1 MPTPQAQA
9 ITRELRTEI
18 RGEVYTDPVSLG
30 IHATDAS
37 HYQMMPACVVVPK
50 DQDDVINA
58 VRIAI
63 AHDMPITARGGGTSL
78 AGQTFGPGLILDCSK
93 YMNNVLEVNPDQRWA
108 RVQPGV
114 VRDQLN
120 TQLKPLGLHFAPDPA
135 TSSRATIAGMIGN
148 NSSGTRSIIYGKTI
162 DHIIAIKILLADGT
176 ILTLDNCD
184 TNRWSDRSA
193 GSGREAELYRGIS
206 EIIRANHDEI
216 QSRFPK
222 TMRRVSGYNLDAF
235 TNNNGHAGTGPEPNS
250 GGWNLSSLI
259 VGSEGTL
266 AILLEATVRLVDNP
280 KATAVCVVHFD
291 DVIESLR
298 HVPAMLEHNPSTVE
312 MLDDTIIVEA
322 RRNPSAA
329 HLADFFDGE
338 PKAVQIVEF
347 MADTQQ
353 QANQRAESFAQSMRD
368 TQVGYTTVIRNDTV
382 GIGHIWELRKLGV
395 GLASNI
401 KGSAKPLDFVDDAAI
416 PVEHLADYIR
426 RLLDICDKLNVK
438 VSICAH
444 ASVGVLHPKPLIDLH
459 KPDDVK
465 KMRTI
470 ADAAFQM
477 VKEYGGSWCGEHG
490 DGLVRGEYI
499 ERFFG
504 PKLYDAFRQVK
515 TLFDPGNRL
524 NPGKIIDTPRM
535 TENLRYG
542 TPDYSKRIAE
552 VKSNYHYHD
561 QGGFALAVEQCNGL
575 GACRKTDT
583 GTMCP
588 SYMATRDEEAVTRGR
603 ANALR
608 LAMSGQLG
616 PDALTDDRL
625 HEVLSLCLSCKACKS
640 ECPNA
645 VDMAKLK
652 SDVLQMRHD
661 RHGTP
666 LGTKLI
672 GRSPDMARLT
682 AGILAPFVNF
692 VQSLPPFKIIFEK
705 ITGIDRRRP
714 LPKLARV
721 TFPKLLRNRPSPP
734 VQPGPTGG
742 LGESG
747 ESGGSGGHVV
757 LFDDTY
763 TNYYEPNVGLAA
775 VQLLQGLGYQ
785 VTIAK
790 AGCCQRPRLSKGL
803 VKEAKKYGTKTLQN
817 LDIFAK
823 QGLPILTL
831 EPSCA
836 SALADDLPDLIDDQ
850 AMGQRVA
857 AQIKL
862 IDTFLA
868 EELDAGRL
876 KGKLVSDCKDALIH
890 GHCHQKALF
899 ASDSTAR
906 LLQHAGVN
914 VSEIDSGCC
923 GMAGSFGY
931 EHHDLSMTI
940 GEQRLFPA
948 VREKKPDAT
957 VVACGFSCRHQLKD
971 GCNETAKHL
980 VEVIRAEQQASA
992 D

>member
-1 MPTPQAQA
+1 MQTQATPSPKTDALS
-9 ITRELRTEI
+9 RELRAAI
-18 RGEVYTDPVSLG
+18 RGEVHTDPVSLG
-30 IHATDAS
+30 IHATDGS

-50 DQDDVINA
+50 DEDDVKQA
-58 VRIAI
+58 LRIA
-63 AHDMPITARGGGTSL
+63 ATHGMPVTARGGGTSL

-93 YMNNVLEVNPDQRWA
+93 YMNNVLEVNADERWA

-120 TQLKPLGLHFAPDPA
+120 TFLKPQGLHFAPDPA
-135 TSSRATIAGMIGN
+135 TSSRANIGGMIGN
-148 NSSGTRSIIYGKTI
+148 NSSGTRSVIYGKTI
-162 DHIIAIKILLADGT
+162 DHVIAVKVMLADGT
-176 ILTLDNCD
+176 VLTLDPCD
-184 TNRWSDRSA
+184 TNKWSDRSA
-193 GSGREAELYRGIS
+193 GSTREAELYRGVG
-206 EIIRANHDEI
+206 ELIRANRDEI
-216 QSRFPK
+216 IERFPK

-235 TNNNGHAGTGPEPNS
+235 THAS
-250 GGWNLSSLI
+250 GSTPDQGGDPWNLTNLI

-298 HVPAMLEHNPSTVE
+298 HVPAMLEHKPSTVE
-312 MLDDTIIVEA
+312 LLDDSIIVEG
-322 RRNPSAA
+322 RRNPSSA
-329 HLADFFDGE
+329 HLADFFEGD

-347 MADTQQ
+347 MGDTPQL
-353 QANQRAESFAQSMRD
+353 AAERAEAFAAAMRNS
-368 TQVGYTTVIRNDTV
+368 QIGYTTVIRTDPV
-382 GIGHIWELRKLGV
+382 GISHIWELRKLGV

-416 PVEHLADYIR
+416 PVQHLADYIR
-426 RLLDICDKLNVK
+426 RLVEVCNNLSVPI
-438 VSICAH
+438 SICAH
-444 ASVGVLHPKPLIDLH
+444 ASVGVLHPKPLLDLH

-465 KMRTI
+465 KMHAI
-470 ADAAFQM
+470 ADAAFDM

-504 PKLYDAFRQVK
+504 PTLYDAFRQVK
-515 TLFDPGNRL
+515 ALFDPDNLL
-524 NPGKIIDTPRM
+524 NPGKIIDTPAM
-535 TENLRYG
+535 TDNLRYG
-542 TPDYSKRIAE
+542 TPDYNKRIAE

-575 GACRKTDT
+575 GACRKSNT

-616 PDALTDDRL
+616 PDALADDRI
-625 HEVLSLCLSCKACKS
+625 HDVLSLCLSCKACKS

-661 RHGTP
+661 KLGTP
-666 LGTKLI
+666 FGSRLI
-672 GRSPDMARLT
+672 AESPDMARRT
-682 AGILAPFVNF
+682 AGLLAPIANF
-692 VQSLPPFKIIFEK
+692 AQSFPPFKILFEK

-714 LPKLARV
+714 LPKLANK
-721 TFPKLLRNRPSPP
+721 TLPKLLRNRKPKTNTPD
-734 VQPGPTGG
+734 QPGR
-742 LGESG
+742 
-747 ESGGSGGHVV
+747 HVV

-775 VQLLQGLGYQ
+775 VNLLENLGYR
-785 VTIAK
+785 VTLAK

-803 VKEAKKYGTKTLQN
+803 VKDAKKHGTKTLAN
-817 LDIFAK
+817 LDAFAK

-836 SALADDLPDLIDDQ
+836 SALTDDLPDLIDDQ
-850 AMGQRVA
+850 AMGQRVSS
-857 AQIKL
+857 QIKM

-876 KGKLVSDCKDALIH
+876 QGKLTSTVKDALLH

-899 ASDSTAR
+899 GSAAMLK

-914 VSEIDSGCC
+914 ASEVDSGCC

-931 EHHDLSMTI
+931 EHHDLSMQI

-948 VREKKPDAT
+948 VRDKAPNTA

-971 GCNETAKHL
+971 GCNETARHL
-980 VEVIRAEQQASA
+980 VEVLHAQPDSS

>member
-1 MPTPQAQA
+1 MEPKVMTSPSSQDIA
-9 ITRELRTEI
+9 RELRTNI
-18 RGEVYTDPVSLG
+18 RGEVYADPVSLG

-37 HYQMMPACVVVPK
+37 HYQMMPAYVVVPR
-50 DQDDVINA
+50 DQEDVVSA
-58 VRIAI
+58 VRIAV
-63 AHDMPITARGGGTSL
+63 AHGMPITARGGGTSL

-93 YMNNVLEVNPDQRWA
+93 YMNNVLEVNQDQRWA

-120 TQLKPLGLHFAPDPA
+120 AQLKAYNLHFAPDPA
-135 TSSRATIAGMIGN
+135 TSSRATVGGMIGN

-162 DHIIAIKILLADGT
+162 DHVIKLKVLLADGT
-176 ILTLDNCD
+176 ILTLDPCD
-184 TNRWSDRSA
+184 ADSWSDRGA
-193 GSGREAELYRGIS
+193 GAGREAELYRGVG
-206 EIIRANHDEI
+206 EIIRANRDEI
-216 QSRFPK
+216 KARFPK

-235 TNNNGHAGTGPEPNS
+235 TSTSDHTGPAPGVDGEP
-250 GGWNLSSLI
+250 WNLASLI

-266 AILLEATVRLVDNP
+266 AVLLEATVRLVDNP

-298 HVPAMLEHNPSTVE
+298 HVPAMLEHKPSTVE

-322 RRNPSAA
+322 RRNPSSK

-347 MADTQQ
+347 MGDTPQ
-353 QANQRAESFAQSMRD
+353 QATERAEAFARSMRESK
-368 TQVGYTTVIRNDTV
+368 VGYSTVIRTDAV
-382 GIGHIWELRKLGV
+382 GIAHIWELRKLGV

-426 RLLDICDKLNVK
+426 RLVEVCEKLDVP

-444 ASVGVLHPKPLIDLH
+444 ASVGVLHPKPLLDLH

-465 KMRTI
+465 KMHTI
-470 ADAAFQM
+470 ADAAFEM

-524 NPGKIIDTPRM
+524 NPGKIIDTPAM

-542 TPDYSKRIAE
+542 RPDYQTRIAE
-552 VKSNYHYHD
+552 VTSNYHYHD

-575 GACRKTDT
+575 GACRKTGT

-625 HEVLSLCLSCKACKS
+625 HEVLSLCLACKACKS

-652 SDVLQMRHD
+652 SDTLQMRHD

-666 LGTKLI
+666 LGVKLI
-672 GRSPDMARLT
+672 GRSPDMARRT
-682 AGILAPFVNF
+682 AGILAPFANF
-692 VQSLPPFKIIFEK
+692 VQSLPPFQILFEK

-721 TFPKLLRNRPSPP
+721 TLQKLLRRRPSTTS
-734 VQPGPTGG
+734 QPDRPGR
-742 LGESG
+742 
-747 ESGGSGGHVV
+747 HVV

-763 TNYYEPNVGLAA
+763 SNYYEPNVGLAA
-775 VQLLQGLGYQ
+775 VELLENLGYQ
-785 VTIAK
+785 VTLAK

-803 VKEAKKYGTKTLQN
+803 VKEAKKHGTRTLTN
-817 LDIFAK
+817 LDAFAK
-823 QGLPILTL
+823 QGLPILAL

-836 SALADDLPDLIDDQ
+836 SALTDDLPDLIDDR
-850 AMGQRVA
+850 AMGARVA
-857 AQIKL
+857 AQVQM

-868 EELDAGRL
+868 EEMDAGRL
-876 KGKLVSDCKDALIH
+876 KGKLVSDCKDALLH
-890 GHCHQKALF
+890 GHCHQKALYGS
-899 ASDSTAR
+899 AAMTR
-906 LLQHAGVN
+906 LLKHAGVN
-914 VSEIDSGCC
+914 VTELDSGCC

-931 EHHDLSMTI
+931 EHHDLSMQI

-948 VREKKPDAT
+948 VRDKAPGTT

-971 GCNETAKHL
+971 GCNETARHL
-980 VEVIRAEQQASA
+980 VEVLHVQPESS

>member
-1 MPTPQAQA
+1 MTSLQSDALSG
-9 ITRELRTEI
+9 ELHAAI
-18 RGEVYTDPVSLG
+18 RGEVYVDPVSLG

-50 DQDDVINA
+50 DEDDVKEA
-58 VRIAI
+58 VRIAV
-63 AHDMPITARGGGTSL
+63 AHGMSITARGGGTSL
-78 AGQTFGPGLILDCSK
+78 AGQTFGEGMILDCSK
-93 YMNNVLEVNPDQRWA
+93 YMNNVLEVNADERWA

-120 TQLKPLGLHFAPDPA
+120 NFLKLQGLHFAPDPA
-135 TSSRATIAGMIGN
+135 TSSRATVGGMIGN
-148 NSSGTRSIIYGKTI
+148 NSSGTRSVIYGKTI
-162 DHIIAIKILLADGT
+162 DHVIAAKVLLADGT
-176 ILTLDNCD
+176 VLILDACD
-184 TNRWSDRSA
+184 TDLWSDRSA
-193 GSGREAELYRGIS
+193 GSGREAELYRGVG
-206 EIIRANHDEI
+206 EIIRANRDEVI
-216 QSRFPK
+216 ERFPK

-235 TNNNGHAGTGPEPNS
+235 AGSSGHLPDRGDTS
-250 GGWNLSSLI
+250 GGWNLASLI

-266 AILLEATVRLVDNP
+266 AVLLEATVRLVDNP

-312 MLDDTIIVEA
+312 LLDDTIIVEG
-322 RRNPSAA
+322 RRNPSSA
-329 HLADFFDGE
+329 HLADFFEGE

-347 MADTQQ
+347 IGETPQHA
-353 QANQRAESFAQSMRD
+353 AERAEAFAAAMRENN
-368 TQVGYTTVIRNDTV
+368 VGYTTVIRTDPV

-416 PVEHLADYIR
+416 PVQHLADYIR
-426 RLLDICDKLNVK
+426 RLVEVCDSLNVP

-444 ASVGVLHPKPLIDLH
+444 ASVGVLHPKPLLDLH
-459 KPDDVK
+459 KPEDVK
-465 KMRTI
+465 KMHAI
-470 ADAAFQM
+470 ADAAFEM
-477 VKEYGGSWCGEHG
+477 VREYGGSWCGEHG

-504 PKLYDAFRQVK
+504 STLYGAFRQIK
-515 TLFDPGNRL
+515 TLFDPNNLL
-524 NPGKIIDTPRM
+524 NPGKIIDTPAM

-542 TPDYSKRIAE
+542 TPGYETRIAE

-575 GACRKTDT
+575 GACRKTGS

-625 HEVLSLCLSCKACKS
+625 HDVLSLCLSCKACKS

-661 RHGTP
+661 KHGTP
-666 LGTKLI
+666 FGTKLI
-672 GRSPDMARLT
+672 AESPDMARRV
-682 AGILAPFVNF
+682 AGVLAPVANF
-692 VQSLPPFKIIFEK
+692 VQSLTPFKVIFEK
-705 ITGIDRRRP
+705 ITGVDRRRVLPELTRTP
-714 LPKLARV
+714 LS
-721 TFPKLLRNRPSPP
+721 KLLGNRKS
-734 VQPGPTGG
+734 QPA
-742 LGESG
+742 SA
-747 ESGGSGGHVV
+747 SRSDRHVV

-763 TNYYEPNVGLAA
+763 SNYYEPNVGLSA
-775 VQLLQGLGYQ
+775 VELLENLGYK
-785 VTIAK
+785 VTLAK

-803 VKEAKKYGTKTLQN
+803 VKDAKKHGTQTLAN
-817 LDIFAK
+817 LDTFAK

-836 SALADDLPDLIDDQ
+836 SALTDDLPDLIDDQ
-850 AMGQRVA
+850 EMGQRVSS
-857 AQIKL
+857 QIKM

-876 KGKLVSDCKDALIH
+876 QGKLTSDIQDALLH
-890 GHCHQKALF
+890 GHCHQKALYGS
-899 ASDSTAR
+899 AAMMR
-906 LLQHAGVN
+906 LLKHAGVN
-914 VSEIDSGCC
+914 VNEVDSGCC

-931 EHHDLSMTI
+931 EHHDLSMQI

-948 VREKKPDAT
+948 VREKDT
-957 VVACGFSCRHQLKD
+957 DTVVVACGFSCRHQIKD
-971 GCNETAKHL
+971 GCNETARHL
-980 VEVIRAEQQASA
+980 VEVLHASK

>member
-1 MPTPQAQA
+1 MTSLQTDALTTELYNA
-9 ITRELRTEI
+9 IK
-18 RGEVYTDPVSLG
+18 GEVYTDRVSLG

-50 DQDDVINA
+50 DEDDIKQA
-58 VRIAI
+58 VRIAV
-63 AHDMPITARGGGTSL
+63 AHGMPITARGGGTSL
-78 AGQTFGPGLILDCSK
+78 AGQTFGEGMILDCSK
-93 YMNNVLEVNPDQRWA
+93 YMNRVLEVNADERWA

-120 TQLKPLGLHFAPDPA
+120 NQLKPQGLHFAPDPA
-135 TSSRATIAGMIGN
+135 TSSRATVGGMIGN
-148 NSSGTRSIIYGKTI
+148 NSSGTRSVIYGKTI
-162 DHIIAIKILLADGT
+162 DHVMAVKVLLADGT
-176 ILTLDNCD
+176 VLTLDACNTD
-184 TNRWSDRSA
+184 RWSDRSA
-193 GSGREAELYRGIS
+193 GSGREAELYRGVG
-206 EIIRANHDEI
+206 EIIRANRDEI
-216 QSRFPK
+216 IDRFPK

-235 TNNNGHAGTGPEPNS
+235 THATGSTPDQ
-250 GGWNLSSLI
+250 GGDPWNLASLI

-266 AILLEATVRLVDNP
+266 AVLLEATVRLVENP

-298 HVPAMLEHNPSTVE
+298 HVPSMLEHNPSTVE
-312 MLDDTIIVEA
+312 LLDDTIIVEA
-322 RRNPSAA
+322 RSNPSAV
-329 HLADFFDGE
+329 HLADFFEGE

-347 MADTQQ
+347 IGDTQEL
-353 QANQRAESFAQSMRD
+353 ANQRAEAFTAAMHENNI
-368 TQVGYTTVIRNDTV
+368 GYTTVIRTDAV
-382 GIGHIWELRKLGV
+382 GISHIWELRKLGV

-416 PVEHLADYIR
+416 PVQHLAEYTR
-426 RLLDICDKLNVK
+426 RLVEVCDNLNVP

-444 ASVGVLHPKPLIDLH
+444 ASVGVLHPKPLLDLH
-459 KPDDVK
+459 KPEDVK
-465 KMRTI
+465 KMHAI
-470 ADAAFQM
+470 ADSAFEM
-477 VKEYGGSWCGEHG
+477 VKEYEGSWCGEHG

-504 PKLYDAFRQVK
+504 PTLYDAFRQVK
-515 TLFDPGNRL
+515 TLFDPNNHL
-524 NPGKIIDTPRM
+524 NPGKIIDTPAM

-542 TPDYSKRIAE
+542 SPDYMARIAE

-575 GACRKTDT
+575 GACRKTGS

-661 RHGTP
+661 KHGTP
-666 LGTKLI
+666 LGSRLI
-672 GRSPDMARLT
+672 GGSPDMARRT
-682 AGILAPFVNF
+682 AGLLAPIANF
-692 VQSLPPFKIIFEK
+692 VQSLPPFKILFEK

-714 LPKLARV
+714 LPRLASKV
-721 TFPKLLRNRPSPP
+721 LPKLLRDRKS
-734 VQPGPTGG
+734 VTDTTTQAGK
-742 LGESG
+742 
-747 ESGGSGGHVV
+747 HVV

-763 TNYYEPNVGLAA
+763 SNYYEPNVGLAA
-775 VQLLQGLGYQ
+775 VELLENLGYQ
-785 VTIAK
+785 VTLAK

-803 VKEAKKYGTKTLQN
+803 VKDARKHGTKTLAN

-836 SALADDLPDLIDDQ
+836 SALTDDLPDLVDDH
-850 AMGQRVA
+850 AMGQRVSK
-857 AQIKL
+857 QIKM

-876 KGKLVSDCKDALIH
+876 QGKLTSDTKDALLH
-890 GHCHQKALF
+890 GHCHQKALYGSE
-899 ASDSTAR
+899 AMAR
-906 LLQHAGVN
+906 LLKHAGVN
-914 VSEIDSGCC
+914 VNEVDSGCC

-931 EHHDLSMTI
+931 EHHDLSMQI

-948 VREKKPDAT
+948 VRNKAHGTT
-957 VVACGFSCRHQLKD
+957 VVACGFSCRHQIKD
-971 GCNETAKHL
+971 GCNETPKHL
-980 VEVIRAEQQASA
+980 VEVLHVSR

>member
-1 MPTPQAQA
+1 MTTPLTQAPDDA
-9 ITRELRTEI
+9 VAAALRAAV
-18 RGEVYTDPVSLG
+18 RGEVLTDPVSRG

-37 HYQMMPACVVVPK
+37 HYQMMPACVVVPM
-50 DQDDVINA
+50 DQDDVIAA
-58 VRIAI
+58 VHIAVD
-63 AHDMPITARGGGTSL
+63 HGMPITARGGGTSL
-78 AGQTFGPGLILDCSK
+78 AGQTFGPGMILDCSK
-93 YMNNVLEVNPDQRWA
+93 YMNVVLEVNAEQRWA

-120 TQLKPLGLHFAPDPA
+120 AQLKPSGLHFAPDPA
-135 TSSRATIAGMIGN
+135 TSSRANIGGMIGN
-148 NSSGTRSIIYGKTI
+148 NSSGTRSIVYGKTI
-162 DHIIAIKILLADGT
+162 DHILAMKVLLADGT
-176 ILTLDNCD
+176 VLSLDACD
-184 TNRWSDRSA
+184 ADQWSDRSA
-193 GSGREAELYRGIS
+193 GKGREAEIYRGIG
-206 EIIRANHDEI
+206 EVLRANRDEI
-216 QSRFPK
+216 QARFPK

-235 TNNNGHAGTGPEPNS
+235 TGEADTGPEPGNNS
-250 GGWNLSSLI
+250 KGASGDGAWNLCNLI

-291 DVIESLR
+291 DIIESLQ
-298 HVPAMLEHNPSTVE
+298 HVPAMLEHKPSTVE
-312 MLDDTIIVEA
+312 LLDDSIIVEA
-322 RRNPSAA
+322 RRNPSSA
-329 HLADFFDGE
+329 HLADFFEGD
-338 PKAVQIVEF
+338 PKAVQVVEF
-347 MADTQQ
+347 MGDTQD
-353 QANQRAESFAQSMRD
+353 QANERAEAFAQAMRHNH
-368 TQVGYTTVIRNDTV
+368 VGYTTVIRSDAI

-426 RLLDICDKLNVK
+426 RLLVVCDEHHVK

-444 ASVGVLHPKPLIDLH
+444 ASVGVLHPKPLLDLH
-459 KPDDVK
+459 KPEDVR
-465 KMRTI
+465 KMHAI
-470 ADAAFQM
+470 ADAAFAM

-504 PKLYDAFRQVK
+504 PRLYDAFRQVK
-515 TLFDPGNRL
+515 SLFDPGNHL
-524 NPGKIIDTPRM
+524 NPGKIIDTPKM

-542 TPDYSKRIAE
+542 TPGYEQRTAE
-552 VKSNYHYHD
+552 VRSNYHYRD
-561 QGGFALAVEQCNGL
+561 QGGFSLAVEQCNGL
-575 GACRKTDT
+575 GACRKTDS

-625 HEVLSLCLSCKACKS
+625 NEVLSLCLSCKACKS

-661 RHGTP
+661 KHGTP
-666 LGTKLI
+666 LGSRLI
-672 GRSPDMARLT
+672 GSSPDMVKWT
-682 AGILAPFVNF
+682 AGPVAPLANF
-692 VQSLPPFKIIFEK
+692 VQSLPPFKFLFEK
-705 ITGIDRRRP
+705 LTGIDRRRP
-714 LPKLARV
+714 LPKMARN
-721 TFPKLLRNRPSPP
+721 TLPRLLKRRQ
-734 VQPGPTGG
+734 VQDAKPGR
-742 LGESG
+742 
-747 ESGGSGGHVV
+747 HVV

-763 TNYYEPNVGLAA
+763 ANYYEPEVGLAA
-775 VQLLQGLGYQ
+775 VELLEGLGYQ

-803 VKEAKKYGTKTLQN
+803 VKEAKRHGTRTLTN
-817 LDIFAK
+817 LDVYAK

-831 EPSCA
+831 EPSCT
-836 SALADDLPDLIDDQ
+836 SALADDLPDLIDDE
-850 AMGQRVA
+850 ALGKRVA
-857 AQIKL
+857 GQVKM

-876 KGKLVSDCKDALIH
+876 QGKLVSNLKDALVH
-890 GHCHQKALF
+890 GHCHQKSLF
-899 ASDSTAR
+899 TSDGVAH
-906 LLQHAGVN
+906 LLKHAGVD
-914 VSEIDSGCC
+914 VREIDSGCC

-931 EHHDLSMTI
+931 EHHDLSMKI

-948 VREKKPDAT
+948 VREKSGDAV
-957 VVACGFSCRHQLKD
+957 VVACGFSCRHQIKD
-971 GCNETAKHL
+971 GCGETAKHF
-980 VEVIRAEQQASA
+980 VEVVRAEP
-992 D
+992 

>member
-1 MPTPQAQA
+1 MACDRNFDGISKGMTIQPKQLSDDAVA
-9 ITRELRTEI
+9 SELRASV
-18 RGEVYTDPVSLG
+18 RGEVLSDPVSRG
-30 IHATDAS
+30 IHATDGS
-37 HYQMMPACVVVPK
+37 HYQMVPACVVVPM
-50 DQDDVINA
+50 DEDDLIAA
-58 VRIAI
+58 VRIAVS
-63 AHDMPITARGGGTSL
+63 HGLPITARGGGTSL

-93 YMNNVLEVNPDQRWA
+93 YLNQVLEVNAEDRWA

-120 TQLKPLGLHFAPDPA
+120 TQLKPMGLHFAPDPA
-135 TSSRATIAGMIGN
+135 TSSRANIGGMIGN
-148 NSSGTRSIIYGKTI
+148 NSSGTRSVIYGKTI
-162 DHIIAIKILLADGT
+162 DHVIAMKVLLADGT
-176 ILTLDNCD
+176 ILTLDACD
-184 TNRWSDRSA
+184 AGQWSDRSA
-193 GSGREAELYRGIS
+193 GSGREAELYRGVG
-206 EIIRANHDEI
+206 EIIRSNRDEI
-216 QSRFPK
+216 DARFPK

-235 TNNNGHAGTGPEPNS
+235 QGKSGTGPESQTDTDNS
-250 GGWNLSSLI
+250 AWNLCSLI

-298 HVPAMLEHNPSTVE
+298 HVPAMLEHKPSTVE
-312 MLDDTIIVEA
+312 LLDDSIIVEA
-322 RRNPSAA
+322 RRNPSSS
-329 HLADFFDGE
+329 HLADFFEGD
-338 PKAVQIVEF
+338 PKAVQVVEF
-347 MADTQQ
+347 MGDTQDL
-353 QANQRAESFAQSMRD
+353 ANERAESFTKAMRD
-368 TQVGYTTVIRNDTV
+368 TNVGYTTVIRSDAV

-426 RLLDICDKLNVK
+426 RLLVVCDKLDVK

-444 ASVGVLHPKPLIDLH
+444 ASVGVLHPKPLLDLH
-459 KPDDVK
+459 IPEDVK
-465 KMRTI
+465 KMHAI
-470 ADAAFQM
+470 ADAAFAM

-515 TLFDPGNRL
+515 TLFDPNNHM
-524 NPGKIIDTPRM
+524 NPGKIIDTPKM

-542 TPDYSKRIAE
+542 TPGYEKRIAE
-552 VKSNYHYHD
+552 VNANYHYRD

-575 GACRKTDT
+575 GACRKTGS

-616 PDALTDDRL
+616 PDALADDRL
-625 HEVLSLCLSCKACKS
+625 NEVLSLCLSCKACKS

-666 LGTKLI
+666 LGVRLI
-672 GRSPDMARLT
+672 GGSPDMARLT
-682 AGILAPFVNF
+682 AGILAPFMNF
-692 VQSLPPFKIIFEK
+692 VQSLPPFKIVFEK
-705 ITGIDRRRP
+705 ITGIDRRRTLP
-714 LPKLARV
+714 RLASATLPKLLKRRKSQDA
-721 TFPKLLRNRPSPP
+721 
-734 VQPGPTGG
+734 
-742 LGESG
+742 ESG
-747 ESGGSGGHVV
+747 RHVV

-763 TNYYEPNVGLAA
+763 SNYYEPQVGLAA
-775 VQLLQGLGYQ
+775 VELLEGLGYQ
-785 VTIAK
+785 VTLAK

-803 VKEAKKYGTKTLQN
+803 VKEAKRHGTRTLTN

-836 SALADDLPDLIDDQ
+836 SALSDDLPDLIDDE
-850 AMGQRVA
+850 ALGKRVA
-857 AQIKL
+857 GQIKM

-876 KGKLVSDCKDALIH
+876 QGKLVSTIKGAMVH

-899 ASDSTAR
+899 GSDGMAR
-906 LLQHAGVN
+906 LLKQAGVE
-914 VSEIDSGCC
+914 VQELDSGCC

-931 EHHDLSMTI
+931 EHHDLSMKI
-940 GEQRLFPA
+940 GEQRLFPT
-948 VREKKPDAT
+948 VREKCDDTT
-957 VVACGFSCRHQLKD
+957 VVACGFSCRHQVKD
-971 GCNETAKHL
+971 GCGETAKHF
-980 VEVIRAEQQASA
+980 VEVVRAE
-992 D
+992 